1 MTKRKII
8 IVLTFF
14 ILTSINAQNGS
25 ITVYLKDSNVVKIPL
40 EQIDKISFSKKG
52 KIERIVI
59 LGSSTAAGKGPS
71 SIDSSWVNRFR
82 RYAEKVNLLNK
93 VINLAV
99 SGYTTYHIMPDGFVP
114 TKKNRPLPSKGHNI
128 TKALEL
134 NPTSIIINLPSNDAF
149 FKYSVDEQ
157 IANYK
162 VILKK
167 AKEQNVPVWITTTQ
181 PRNNN
186 SDSTMTKELI
196 TMRDSTY
203 SLCGNHTIDFW
214 TTLATEKGKINPK
227 YDSGDGIHLNDAG
240 HKILFE
246 RVVVKGIIQ

>member
-8 IVLTFF
+8 IILTFF
-14 ILTSINAQNGS
+14 IVTSINAQNGS
-25 ITVYLKDSNVVKIPL
+25 ITVYLKDSSVVKIPL
-40 EQIDKISFSKKG
+40 EQIDKISFSEKG
-52 KIERIVI
+52 KIERIVV
-59 LGSSTAAGKGPS
+59 LGSSTAAGRGPS
-71 SIDSSWVNRFR
+71 SIDSSWVNRYR
-82 RYAEKVNLLNK
+82 RYAEKVNLLNR

-99 SGYTTYHIMPDGFVP
+99 SGYTTYHIMPDDFGP
-114 TKKNRPLPSKGHNI
+114 TKNRPLPSKGHNI

-162 VILKK
+162 VVLKK

-181 PRNNN
+181 PRDK
-186 SDSTMTKELI
+186 DSTMTKKLI
-196 TMRDSTY
+196 AMRDSTY
-203 SLCGNHTIDFW
+203 SIWGNHTIDFW
-214 TTLATEKGKINPK
+214 TTLATDKGGINPL
-227 YDSGDGIHLNDAG
+227 YNSGDGIHMNDAA

-246 RVVVKGIIQ
+246 RVVAKGIIQ